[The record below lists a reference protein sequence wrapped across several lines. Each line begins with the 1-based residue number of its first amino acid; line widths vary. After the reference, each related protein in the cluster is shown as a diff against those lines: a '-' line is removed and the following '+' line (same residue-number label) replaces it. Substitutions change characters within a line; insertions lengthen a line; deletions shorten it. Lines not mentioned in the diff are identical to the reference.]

1 MSRPIAITH
10 PCPGLNHLSAS
21 VGYNERASRC
31 LNTCFMVLGAAGL
44 GGTPASARRRGV
56 VAGARVPPL
65 SPWSRRAARP
75 NTVNV
80 DSAHHLTGTPRG
92 Q

>member
-1 MSRPIAITH
+1 
-10 PCPGLNHLSAS
+10 
-21 VGYNERASRC
+21 
-31 LNTCFMVLGAAGL
+31 MVLGAAGL
-44 GGTPASARRRGV
+44 GGTPASARRRGG

-80 DSAHHLTGTPRG
+80 DSAHHLTGRPRECDPPSQSLSIPTPPPGR
-92 Q
+92 QPHLLST